1 MKFKNN
7 KDVEL
12 QFCQL
17 DWTSIVIDDRIHL
30 FWDYYFK
37 PLTVPGCQLSKTNG
51 ATEGILFSLIIKSM

>member
-12 QFCQL
+12 L

-37 PLTVPGCQLSKTNG
+37 PLTVLRLST
-51 ATEGILFSLIIKSM
+51 